1 MKKKRKIKSFFEMPG
16 VIDISV
22 TVYIGESFL
31 ACRNN
36 QVKSRLGQVRLE
48 SLSKTDT
55 KSS

>member
-1 MKKKRKIKSFFEMPG
+1 MPG
-16 VIDISV
+16 VMDISV

-55 KSS
+55 KSSQHIYLY